1 MAFGLE
7 FVVIALWRLTLV
19 LRNRRRDKLLREQGF
34 TEEDRIGKAKLLG
47 EQDYTDFE
55 NVYVSLLPLLLYSV
69 FLHESIGRGVFFLS
83 PLDICKL
90 TV

>member
-7 FVVIALWRLTLV
+7 FIVIALWRLTLV
-19 LRNRRRDKLLREQGF
+19 LRNRRRDKLLHEQGF

-55 NVYVSLLPLLLYSV
+55 NVYVSLLPFYYT
-69 FLHESIGRGVFFLS
+69 RFFFMNRS
-83 PLDICKL
+83 GGFFPSFPHP
-90 TV
+90 THVS